1 MSETNK
7 HGAQDYEHVYPP
19 YGDAAALLDHAIE
32 PTALQSAAA
41 AHQAAQDRRLDALE
55 TTVAHLERTVHQLLN
70 QEGEL

>member
-1 MSETNK
+1 MI
-7 HGAQDYEHVYPP
+7 HGVQDYEHVWPP

-55 TTVAHLERTVHQLLN
+55 RQMEHVQLAVHRLLN
-70 QEGEL
+70 PGEAA